1 VRASLALHNGLI
13 LGPVSLNC
21 PYPQIARTGLSY
33 VYAYPYVA
41 QDAGSSCTA
50 LKAAARD
57 KKELAEERAAKKL
70 LAQA

>member
-1 VRASLALHNGLI
+1 
-13 LGPVSLNC
+13 VSLNC

-33 VYAYPYVA
+33 VYAYPYVV

-57 KKELAEERAAKKL
+57 KKNLAKEERAAKKL